1 MVFHVK
7 NKDFKK
13 LPKIIFRQK
22 LDFQNSVFHMEFC
35 KSLKSHD
42 FVLKMSC
49 NFDVLFLQYV
59 CMYNSI
65 KGRSSDAF
73 LIVNATSKMQ
83 LIISQCQMNIHFTS
97 CCCSKTQGCDLT
109 FFSHQALLLNH
120 EFSLPINNNI
130 ESRANE
136 SAKFHI

>member
-1 MVFHVK
+1 MSNIKIFKNYQKAKIVFG
-7 NKDFKK
+7 
-13 LPKIIFRQK
+13 QK

-109 FFSHQALLLNH
+109 FFHCIVAQS
-120 EFSLPINNNI
+120 
-130 ESRANE
+130 
-136 SAKFHI
+136 